1 MAKIYFKNEQGK
13 RIAVE
18 VSNEVAKNYRE
29 ILQEEWRGNAYES
42 YYTTSLERITER
54 GHDFED
60 KSRNVEEEFLDKE
73 RKQINKLRLNI
84 LHKAID
90 SLLPEQK
97 ELLRQVYSMGISQ
110 RKIAENE
117 GVDESTISK
126 RMERI
131 YRRLKKFFEKM
142 KIRPS
147 STPLIFSN
155 K

>member
-1 MAKIYFKNEQGK
+1 MKQIYIKDSQGK
-13 RIAVE
+13 KISVE
-18 VSNEVAKNYRE
+18 VSDEIAKNYRE
-29 ILQEEWRGNAYES
+29 SLQEEWRGDSYAS
-42 YYTTSLERITER
+42 YYTTSLDSIIDA

-60 KSRNVEEEFLDKE
+60 KSTNIEEQFLEKEEE
-73 RKQINKLRLNI
+73 RINNLRLKS

-97 ELLRQVYSMGISQ
+97 ELLTQVYFMGVSQ

-131 YRRLKKFFEKM
+131 YKRLKKFFEK
-142 KIRPS
+142 
-147 STPLIFSN
+147 N
-155 K
+155 EN

>member
-42 YYTTSLERITER
+42 YYTTSLERITVR

-110 RKIAENE
+110 RNIAENE

-131 YRRLKKFFEKM
+131 YRRLKKFFEK
-142 KIRPS
+142 
-147 STPLIFSN
+147 N
-155 K
+155 EN

>member
-42 YYTTSLERITER
+42 YYTTSLERITVR

-131 YRRLKKFFEKM
+131 YRRLKKFFEK
-142 KIRPS
+142 
-147 STPLIFSN
+147 N
-155 K
+155 EN

>member
-18 VSNEVAKNYRE
+18 VSNEIAKNYRE

-42 YYTTSLERITER
+42 YYTTSLERITVR

-131 YRRLKKFFEKM
+131 YRRLKKFFEK
-142 KIRPS
+142 
-147 STPLIFSN
+147 N
-155 K
+155 EN

>member
-126 RMERI
+126 LMDRI
-131 YRRLKKFFEKM
+131 YRRLKKFFEK
-142 KIRPS
+142 
-147 STPLIFSN
+147 N
-155 K
+155 EN